1 MGESTVEKTFA
12 TNCGYSLI
20 LSNFHRWHP
29 DPPPLALKRPE
40 PPLRVLTISPRC
52 SSSATCRLSALEA
65 QKLRASRFVLGD
77 SRGNLRLAGASPP
90 FQDPNL
96 DKKQKKN
103 HTSKLQELALLL
115 PLALKTS
122 NKKLTKKEILLHIL
136 HYIHFLQRSIN
147 VAKSL
152 LSFYMADGEGAQG
165 GLGQN
170 PAAASTRPRYSTPS
184 SSPFSAQSHFRGGCR
199 KPQKKKLI
207 RASEHH
213 TRTQSPR
220 RCLVLGKTKKEE
232 LSCPDQQGGSIMGL
246 ATPLSSSDRCH
257 FPKSELSLPQDDRK
271 ESRSQ
276 QMLPDVAENKVH
288 CTISGCFCRSSPL
301 PEEPHTAWEA
311 QVGDES
317 IHFLIRTQNYAR
329 QKLLHYNS
337 RDKMNKELP
346 DADPWLPTWNPVDSP
361 QGSPLNLGPHRIDDW
376 NATRHP
382 REILNLSP
390 SLFSNPGKLPPKQLL
405 DDGTEYLTQGALFE
419 DTLLDPV
426 TVPVTCK
433 LEVPQNDTAPG
444 TPEDS
449 PDLQSRFQ
457 SSVTLDHCY
466 LSLSDNSKTSSSS
479 SEETDTESAPIEQ
492 PEGLPSSS
500 DDGDYT
506 WTPTRKASTV
516 STAGKKARKGQG
528 VRAPM
533 KPRENKK
540 APCSTLKKK
549 CVNGFIMFCR
559 MNRKQYIRA
568 CPGTASTAAT
578 KELAQLWRMMT
589 PQEQRPYCIKAR
601 RFSRQHNRNVKQ
613 AHSSSEDDN
622 GDIPKPFYQLL
633 AEKARKA
640 QGVPENP
647 YRLPLPRE

>member
-1 MGESTVEKTFA
+1 M
-12 TNCGYSLI
+12 
-20 LSNFHRWHP
+20 W
-29 DPPPLALKRPE
+29 
-40 PPLRVLTISPRC
+40 
-52 SSSATCRLSALEA
+52 SSSKFLRSPEQSRA
-65 QKLRASRFVLGD
+65 Q
-77 SRGNLRLAGASPP
+77 SP
-90 FQDPNL
+90 DER
-96 DKKQKKN
+96 KQKKN

-115 PLALKTS
+115 PLALKIS
-122 NKKLTKKEILLHIL
+122 SKKLTKKEILLHIL
-136 HYIHFLQRSIN
+136 NYIHFLQRSIN
-147 VAKSL
+147 VAKGL
-152 LSFYMADGEGAQG
+152 LSFYMTDGEGAQG

-170 PAAASTRPRYSTPS
+170 PAATSTRPRYSTPS
-184 SSPFSAQSHFRGGCR
+184 SSPLSAQSHFRGGCR

-207 RASEHH
+207 RAPEHR

-220 RCLVLGKTKKEE
+220 RCLVLGKLKKEE
-232 LSCPDQQGGSIMGL
+232 FSCPDQQGGSIMGL
-246 ATPLSSSDRCH
+246 ATPLSSSDLCH
-257 FPKSELSLPQDDRK
+257 FPKSQGDRK
-271 ESRSQ
+271 EGRSP

-288 CTISGCFCRSSPL
+288 CTISGLGGCFCRSSAL
-301 PEEPHTAWEA
+301 PAEPHTEWEA
-311 QVGDES
+311 QTGAES
-317 IHFLIRTQNYAR
+317 THFLTRTQNHLS
-329 QKLLHYNS
+329 QKLLRYNS
-337 RDKMNKELP
+337 RDKVNKEFP
-346 DADPWLPTWNPVDSP
+346 DADPWLPTWNSVDSP
-361 QGSPLNLGPHRIDDW
+361 QGSPLKLGPPQIDNWD
-376 NATRHP
+376 ATRHP

-390 SLFSNPGKLPPKQLL
+390 SLFSNPGKFPPKQLL
-405 DDGTEYLTQGALFE
+405 DDDTEYLTQGALFE

-426 TVPVTCK
+426 TVPMTCK
-433 LEVPQNDTAPG
+433 LEVPQNDTPPG

-479 SEETDTESAPIEQ
+479 SEETDTDSAPVEP

-506 WTPTRKASTV
+506 WTPTRRASTV
-516 STAGKKARKGQG
+516 STAGKKAKKDQGGKG
-528 VRAPM
+528 PM

-540 APCSTLKKK
+540 ASCSALKKK

-613 AHSSSEDDN
+613 VHSSSEDDY
-622 GDIPKPFYQLL
+622 GDTPKPFYQLL
-633 AEKARKA
+633 AEKAQKA
-640 QGVPENP
+640 QGVPGNP
-647 YRLPLPRE
+647 